1 MAVVIYPNG
10 NITELQLSKN
20 QHLELKTMYYL
31 LECSMVQAIPLNN
44 GRIMWIDEEGKFK
57 PHRLN
62 PDATRILHVSGGM
75 LDDYIA
81 GTALITEE
89 SEVE

>member
-1 MAVVIYPNG
+1 MALVIYPNG
-10 NITELQLSKN
+10 NITELKLNNDQ
-20 QHLELKTMYYL
+20 QFEVKTMYHL
-31 LECSMVQAIPLNN
+31 LECSMVQAIPLND
-44 GRIMWIDEEGKFK
+44 GRIMWIDEEGKLK
-57 PHRLN
+57 PHRKN
-62 PDATRILHVSGGM
+62 PDATILLHLAGGM